1 MGKLE
6 YGILL
11 AGALALAMH
20 GKAEYGILLMCYS
33 EQRISL
39 AKKESSQ
46 QYTGANT
53 KSRSVGAEEVG
64 GSVCRVQA
72 SSLHAYMHHQYKPA

>member
-11 AGALALAMH
+11 PGALALAMH

-33 EQRISL
+33 KQRISL
-39 AKKESSQ
+39 AKKGIIPAIHGSQ
-46 QYTGANT
+46 HKEQERRG
-53 KSRSVGAEEVG
+53 GG